1 MLVLSAIAVGV
12 MGLYDAVTI
21 EETVTVET
29 VHVKDALLLDVSAT
43 YMKNGVPMVKVKDEN
58 GLHAVTFSFG
68 RKNATTYWVID
79 GLEEG
84 AQILV
89 Q

>member
-1 MLVLSAIAVGV
+1 
-12 MGLYDAVTI
+12 
-21 EETVTVET
+21 
-29 VHVKDALLLDVSAT
+29 VSAT

-68 RKNATTYWVID
+68 RKNETDYWVID

-84 AQILV
+84 AQVLV